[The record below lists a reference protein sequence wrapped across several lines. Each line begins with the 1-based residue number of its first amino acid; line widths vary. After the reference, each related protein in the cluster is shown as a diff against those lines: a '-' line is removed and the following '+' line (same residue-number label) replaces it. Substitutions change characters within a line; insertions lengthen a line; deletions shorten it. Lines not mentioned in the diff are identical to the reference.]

1 MSLERPTA
9 LDFPP
14 EAEGMDLVYC
24 QTGYINRCSVSLL
37 PGMRSQCC
45 AQSVNGSC

>member
-14 EAEGMDLVYC
+14 EAEGMDMVYC
-24 QTGYINRCSVSLL
+24 RPDTLTDVPFHYCRTQCS
-37 PGMRSQCC
+37 SQGI
-45 AQSVNGSC
+45 NGSY